1 VAIALVA
8 GGSYAG
14 INVYQAS
21 QLPNIQATAIVIGH
35 PVTDP
40 ILSTVL
46 DDGRVAN
53 SASFGYTTVLPG
65 TYTLVFDNSFSTFSS
80 KSVYATYT
88 AAGATHTQSFVVSAG
103 NAQNI
108 ANNLSANQVLSGS
121 FTVTGGSGNDVNFY
135 ITASTCTQ
143 TVTFSFTLVNPGA
156 ANGFATVHFNVDG
169 QSQWSN
175 RYLVS
180 QSQQVPGSGSVT
192 LPDCGTH
199 TYGVLV
205 SSQEKA

>member
-1 VAIALVA
+1 VAIALIA

-14 INVYQAS
+14 ITVYQAS
-21 QLPNIQATAIVIGH
+21 QQPNIQATAIVIGQ
-35 PVTDP
+35 PITDP
-40 ILSTVL
+40 RLSTVL

-65 TYTLVFDNSFSTFSS
+65 TYTLVFENSFSTFSS

-88 AAGATHTQSFVVSAG
+88 AAGATHTQSFAVSAG
-103 NAQNI
+103 SAQNI
-108 ANNLSANQVLSGS
+108 ANNLLANQVLSGS

-143 TVTFSFTLVNPGA
+143 TVTFSFSLVNPGA

-169 QSQWSN
+169 QRN
-175 RYLVS
+175 GRI
-180 QSQQVPGSGSVT
+180 
-192 LPDCGTH
+192 GT
-199 TYGVLV
+199 
-205 SSQEKA
+205 